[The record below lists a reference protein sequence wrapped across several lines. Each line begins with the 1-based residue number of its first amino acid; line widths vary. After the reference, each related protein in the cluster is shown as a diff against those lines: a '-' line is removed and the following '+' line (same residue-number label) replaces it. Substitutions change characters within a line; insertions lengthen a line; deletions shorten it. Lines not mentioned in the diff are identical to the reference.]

1 MDCKRTGIRNGVV
14 DINELYAHNSGRN
27 SFAGFDYGKLGVA
40 QKSLFGKLHLNK
52 SHAETGGVNRNVQLL
67 KKIRNGAYVVLVP
80 VGDEK
85 PLDFILVFFKIGEI
99 GNYKINAEHFIIR
112 ERHSAV
118 NNDDFVFILIN
129 CHIFSDFAKSA
140 ERYYFKRRIFCRQ
153 RRSSAAALAAESIF
167 LFGVKMLLRR
177 GILPAAFF

>member
-1 MDCKRTGIRNGVV
+1 M
-14 DINELYAHNSGRN
+14 
-27 SFAGFDYGKLGVA
+27 
-40 QKSLFGKLHLNK
+40 
-52 SHAETGGVNRNVQLL
+52 
-67 KKIRNGAYVVLVP
+67 VLVP